1 MKREEKRE
9 KERVGVGEQGSVFRI
24 LIALGLSATKQKINQ
39 KIVR

>member
-9 KERVGVGEQGSVFRI
+9 KERVGEQGSVFRI